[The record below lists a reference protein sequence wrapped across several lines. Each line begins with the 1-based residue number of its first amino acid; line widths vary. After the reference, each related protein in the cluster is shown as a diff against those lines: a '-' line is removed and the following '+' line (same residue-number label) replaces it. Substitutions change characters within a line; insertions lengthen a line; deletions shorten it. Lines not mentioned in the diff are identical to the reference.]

1 MNKKELTDAQ
11 KLDILI
17 PKAMAYMCEQIQQ
30 KMPEVGGFRK
40 FLVFFAYPGTGYE
53 ALLWVEHN
61 VSEKGGN
68 GRLAAGM
75 RETNSDRV
83 VQHYIA
89 TGTKE
94 ELMQWLSTSANG
106 AQLRS
111 SYAQLKNAVE
121 RFD

>member
-1 MNKKELTDAQ
+1 MNKNELTDAQ
-11 KLDILI
+11 KLDILL
-17 PKAMAYMCEQIQQ
+17 PKAMNVLREHIQQ
-30 KMPEVGGFRK
+30 KMPETGEFRK
-40 FLVFFAYPGTGYE
+40 FFVCFGYPGTGYE

-111 SYAQLKNAVE
+111 SYAQLKNAVD